1 MQFRMNRITR
11 RITSLLALVLIWVT
25 LSHCSS
31 DPQPEPH
38 QFTILEKAVLMGIYS
53 AEDLQEIIPATGLDI
68 DPQAL
73 EYNVD
78 LYLITYKTSY
88 KGNEISASG
97 LAAIPSINGPV
108 SMLSVH
114 HGTITQFAEAPS
126 ASTTFSQ
133 QAFFCA
139 AFSSLGFIT
148 VMSDLIGFGESRDI
162 LHPYYDQ
169 ELYATAV
176 IDNLKAVVELAN
188 VKGKSFNKDLFLA
201 GYSEGG
207 YVTMATHKYL
217 DLNPQTDFNLVASFP
232 AAGGYDIKDMQEYVF
247 GLDTFEDPYYLAYLT
262 YAYQYTYGWSQ
273 PLSDFFNEPYAT
285 KIPDLFDGTLTGSE
299 INEQLTTSVEDL
311 LTPGLLSGIDS
322 DPKFSNFVNAMNN
335 NSLTSWS
342 PVTPMYMYHGDAD
355 TTVPYQNSVKVYE
368 QLLQNGAD
376 PAKLEL
382 ITLPGADHAT
392 GLQPYIEDVVAKL
405 LEIDL

>member
-31 DPQPEPH
+31 DPQPEPP

>member
-1 MQFRMNRITR
+1 MQFRMNLITR

-31 DPQPEPH
+31 DPEPEPP

-73 EYNVD
+73 QYNVD
-78 LYLITYKTSY
+78 LYLVTYKTSY

-148 VMSDLIGFGESRDI
+148 VMPDLIGFGESRDI

-169 ELYATAV
+169 ELSATAV

-188 VKGKSFNKDLFLA
+188 VKGKSYNKDLFLA

-285 KIPDLFDGTLTGSE
+285 NIPDLFDGTLTGSE

-342 PVTPMYMYHGDAD
+342 PVKPMYMYHGDAD

-382 ITLPGADHAT
+382 ITLPGADHAS
-392 GLQPYIEDVVAKL
+392 GLQPYIEDVVEKL
-405 LEIDL
+405 LEINF

>member
-1 MQFRMNRITR
+1 
-11 RITSLLALVLIWVT
+11 
-25 LSHCSS
+25 
-31 DPQPEPH
+31 
-38 QFTILEKAVLMGIYS
+38 MGIYS